1 SSSAYFLAVR
11 QLIPNDSCISDMDKP
26 LVFLKCLIQ
35 LISDIASILPD
46 LHCVIVSTPITVEGL
61 GAAGKS
67 FFIICTDFKTVQ
79 DSALLRCK
87 TLHFYFAIHR
97 QSSNLSN
104 ITEYILVYSK
114 TEEYEVNK
122 IFLKIKQEKDFKNYP
137 YIEEETGRR
146 YGSFDFTQKGQGNSR
161 FFNGKL
167 LSPPKNKHWIW
178 DQERIDEG
186 LAKGLIVFT

>member
-1 SSSAYFLAVR
+1 
-11 QLIPNDSCISDMDKP
+11 MDKP

-87 TLHFYFAIHR
+87 TLHFYFAIHNSYANPKCNTKR
-97 QSSNLSN
+97 SNVSVNSRSPLENILFTAGDKLSN
-104 ITEYILVYSK
+104 
-114 TEEYEVNK
+114 
-122 IFLKIKQEKDFKNYP
+122 
-137 YIEEETGRR
+137 
-146 YGSFDFTQKGQGNSR
+146 
-161 FFNGKL
+161 
-167 LSPPKNKHWIW
+167 
-178 DQERIDEG
+178 RIVCG
-186 LAKGLIVFT
+186 TLPIC

>member
-1 SSSAYFLAVR
+1 
-11 QLIPNDSCISDMDKP
+11 MDKP

-87 TLHFYFAIHR
+87 TLHFYFAIHTMYYE
-97 QSSNLSN
+97 NK
-104 ITEYILVYSK
+104 ILVITTNLQFSQWNHVFGDPIL
-114 TEEYEVNK
+114 TEAV
-122 IFLKIKQEKDFKNYP
+122 IDRLIHH
-137 YIEEETGRR
+137 
-146 YGSFDFTQKGQGNSR
+146 SHLLL
-161 FFNGKL
+161 FNGESFRYKKSL
-167 LSPPKNKHWIW
+167 L
-178 DQERIDEG
+178 QQ
-186 LAKGLIVFT
+186 

>member
-1 SSSAYFLAVR
+1 
-11 QLIPNDSCISDMDKP
+11 MDKP

-87 TLHFYFAIHR
+87 ALHFYFAIHNCIIYHAVSHAFLIIQEVIQLYR
-97 QSSNLSN
+97 VAQWPHMMAQNSALVTQSVCS
-104 ITEYILVYSK
+104 I
-114 TEEYEVNK
+114 
-122 IFLKIKQEKDFKNYP
+122 Q
-137 YIEEETGRR
+137 
-146 YGSFDFTQKGQGNSR
+146 
-161 FFNGKL
+161 
-167 LSPPKNKHWIW
+167 
-178 DQERIDEG
+178 
-186 LAKGLIVFT
+186 